1 MPFPSDDTVWPPK
14 HAVPVYEKMAEW
26 SAWYSGDVERII
38 EVYSGQA
45 ASSGGTIPWYR
56 FWNRARA
63 AADGS
68 QRAKLHVPLT
78 SDLAAVSASLL
89 FGEAPRFRIP
99 EAHEPSKPKQKKIV
113 IPDLLRPG
121 EAVEVAPGADP
132 KLDEEGA
139 PAAGDDP
146 DELPSKKETP
156 AQKTEARMLEM
167 IEQGGVVARLLEA
180 AETGAAMGGVYIYP
194 VWDEDLRPFPILA
207 IAQSDQ
213 AVPEFRWGIL
223 TAVTFHRV
231 VETNGNQ
238 VFRHLE
244 RHEVEGTGESRQA
257 VVLHRLY
264 RGTEGNLGIPME
276 LSAHDATANLQP
288 RVEIPG
294 VKDLDVEYIP
304 NIRPNRLWRASGY
317 GVADIQGSESL
328 LDALDETW
336 ASWIRDI
343 RLAKARIIVPR
354 DYLRTD
360 PDDEDAGPTFD
371 IDQEIYTAMDME
383 PSLNADARTMLAH
396 QFAIRY
402 NEHRATAN
410 AIIERVVSN
419 AGYTP
424 TTLGHMSSDQGS
436 AGSSRTTA
444 AALRVSEHK
453 TILTLRRKG
462 AHWKTALENTVYR
475 MLIIDKEVF
484 GADSEPM
491 RPSIEIADSVID
503 QPLELAQT
511 TLAMKSAEAASIETR
526 VRTLHPDWSDAEV
539 AAEVDRIDGE
549 LEAAK
554 PPPAP
559 APFGDPSKDPSA
571 TGNQPQTDRPGGNG
585 DGGNPPPDAPPFAKR
600 A

>member
-1 MPFPSDDTVWPPK
+1 MPLPNADQIWPPK

-26 SAWYSGDVERII
+26 GAWYSGDVERII
-38 EVYSGQA
+38 EVYAAQA
-45 ASSGGTIPWYR
+45 ASSGGSIPWYR

-63 AADGS
+63 ASDGS

-89 FGEAPRFRIP
+89 FGEKPRFRIP
-99 EAHEPSKPKQKKIV
+99 EAHEPSKPKRKKIV
-113 IPDLLRPG
+113 IPDLMRPG
-121 EAVEVAPGADP
+121 EAVQVDPGADP
-132 KLDEEGA
+132 ELDEEGVS
-139 PAAGDDP
+139 GE
-146 DELPSKKETP
+146 DEEPTTKPETP
-156 AQKTEARMLEM
+156 AQKTEARLLEM
-167 IEQGGVVARLLEA
+167 IEQGGIVARLLEA

-194 VWDEDLRPFPILA
+194 VWDEDLRPFPIMA

-223 TAVTFHRV
+223 TAVTFHRA
-231 VETNGNQ
+231 VETNGN
-238 VFRHLE
+238 VVYRHLE
-244 RHEVEGTGESRQA
+244 RHEVEGTGESRKA

-264 RGTEGNLGIPME
+264 KGTEGNLGTPME
-276 LSAHDATANLQP
+276 LSAHDATASLRP
-288 RVEIPG
+288 RVELPF
-294 VKDLDVEYIP
+294 KELDVEYVP

-328 LDALDETW
+328 LDALDETF

-360 PDDEDAGPTFD
+360 PDAEDQSPTFD
-371 IDQEIYTAMDME
+371 VDQEIYTAMDME
-383 PSLNADARTMLAH
+383 PSLNADARMMLAH

-410 AIIERVVSN
+410 ALIERVVSN

-424 TTLGHMSSDQGS
+424 TTLGHMSSDMGS
-436 AGSSRTTA
+436 QGSSRTAA

-462 AHWKTALENTVYR
+462 QWWKVAVANTLHR

-484 GADSEPM
+484 ESGIEPM
-491 RPSIEIADSVID
+491 RPSVEISDSVID

-539 AAEVDRIDGE
+539 AAEVDRIDAE
-549 LEAAK
+549 VEAAK

-559 APFGDPSKDPSA
+559 APFGDPEKDPSA
-571 TGNQPQTDRPGGNG
+571 TGNQPQTDRVGGNG
-585 DGGNPPPDAPPFAKR
+585 AGGQPPPDAPPFAKR